1 MTEAYRYLSREETS
15 SLQGKMPSDEEL
27 YCVADLFKLFSDST
41 RVRILTVLSMRELC
55 VSDLS
60 ALCEMSLSAV
70 SHQLRLLKQARLIKC
85 RREGKTVFYAL
96 ADDHVY
102 TIIRQGLEHINE

>member
-1 MTEAYRYLSREETS
+1 MAEAYRILTQEETEE
-15 SLQGKMPSDEEL
+15 LQGKMPSDEET
-27 YCVADLFKLFSDST
+27 YCVADLFKMFADST
-41 RVRILTVLSMRELC
+41 RVRILTALSLRELC

-85 RREGKTVFYAL
+85 RREGKTVYYSP
-96 ADDHVY
+96 ADEHVY
-102 TIIRQGLEHINE
+102 TMIRQGIEHINE